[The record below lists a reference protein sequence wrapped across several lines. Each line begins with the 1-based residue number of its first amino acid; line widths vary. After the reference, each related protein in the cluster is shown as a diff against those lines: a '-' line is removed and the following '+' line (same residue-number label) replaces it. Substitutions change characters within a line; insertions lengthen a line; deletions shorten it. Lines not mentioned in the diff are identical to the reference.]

1 MVKLTQVS
9 IFDQF
14 DIVIYKFVKEF
25 GGEIEKIT
33 TKMILKFNKA

>member
-1 MVKLTQVS
+1 MKLMQVS

-25 GGEIEKIT
+25 VGETEKNT
-33 TKMILKFNKA
+33 NKMILKFNKA